1 MAGSG
6 DEALYSRQLYV
17 LGGGARRLAG
27 AAVLVSGLRGPGA
40 QAAAALV
47 LAGTGRVVLHD
58 RGAAST
64 ADRAHQFLLG
74 ESDVGRNR
82 AEASQQ
88 ALAELN
94 PGVVVTA
101 HTGELSEAFLASFQ
115 VVVLTEAPLEEQLR
129 VGDFCHAQGIC
140 FIVADAKGLAGQL
153 FCDFG
158 ERFVIDDPAEGDPV
172 CAAVQHIS
180 QGNPGVVTY
189 TRTED
194 SHGHLFC
201 NGDLVTFSGVEGMA
215 ELNSQEPVPVRVLDA
230 SRLEIGDT
238 SSFSPYLRGGLV
250 SQVRLP
256 QVHSYEPLRWALAK
270 PKIRVATPEELPR
283 SRSLHAAFQALH
295 AFCGEQ
301 GRLPR
306 PRAPADAERVLELA
320 QSLGVQQDPLDEDV
334 VRAFASVSAGDLCPV
349 AAIVGALAAQEVL
362 KAITRK
368 FLPLDQWLYFDAL
381 ECLAVEGAAQLT
393 EEDCA
398 PRGSRYDG
406 QIAVF
411 GAAFQEQLGCQKY
424 LVVGAGA
431 IGCELLKNFAM
442 MGLAAGPG
450 GDLTVTDMDTVA
462 LSNLHRQLLYR
473 SVDISKPKS
482 VVAAAAVRRM
492 NPNVRVTA
500 HQNEVGPATEPL
512 YGDNFFR
519 RLDGVASALDTLEAR
534 AYLESRCHRC
544 LTPLLDSGTEGP
556 RGNVLAM
563 VPPVTKPLGPA
574 GTPEDGTFPLCTL
587 RYFPTTIQHT
597 LQVGCAALAQHP
609 AKKPWHL
616 CLPFPFPPLA
626 MARQWAAGRIWPQLL
641 PAGSPSSS
649 ASPVMDFPTPWAW
662 AGGPRGHKGGLSQCL
677 TSASPLQ
684 WARDE
689 FEGLFQ
695 LPAEHINR
703 FMEDPAFLEQLPAKK
718 ALEVLEQVLGSLWE
732 RPQDWEDCVR
742 WARRHWQSRYH
753 DAIAQLL
760 HTLPPEHEASP
771 GVPFWA
777 GNRSCPHP
785 LTFNP
790 DNDTHLEYILAA
802 ARLFAQA
809 HKVPPCND
817 RAAAQTILRSVVLP
831 PFEPREGLQIPL
843 TDEQEAQAPVD
854 HRRLAELTQDL
865 LQRRQELAGSEEV
878 QVPLME
884 PIHFEKDNNIHM
896 DFITAASNL
905 RAENY
910 GIPPAD
916 WLTSKR
922 IAGRI
927 VPAIITTTAAV
938 AGLAC
943 LEVYKLV
950 WGCQDISYYRNS
962 NLCLSDCL
970 LLRIQPLPPPTY
982 RYGGRE
988 WSCWDRLELRAV
1000 GADGQEMTVQEVLDW
1015 LQRTYGWTV
1024 TMLLH
1029 DHTVLYN
1036 SEEDEETRAQQRA
1049 QRLSENLKDAGEPPR
1064 RELELLYVCE
1074 GEDAE
1079 DEDTCPPLLC
1089 SLP

>member
-6 DEALYSRQLYV
+6 EEGLYSRQLYV
-17 LGGGARRLAG
+17 LGGGARRLA
-27 AAVLVSGLRGPGA
+27 AATVLVSGLRGTGA
-40 QAAAALV
+40 QVAAALV

-58 RGAAST
+58 RGAACT
-64 ADRAHQFLLG
+64 ADRAQQFLLG

-88 ALAELN
+88 VLAELN
-94 PGVVVTA
+94 PHVAVIA
-101 HTGELSEAFLASFQ
+101 HDRELSEAFLASFQ
-115 VVVLTEAPLEEQLR
+115 VVVLTESPLEEQLR
-129 VGDFCHAQGIC
+129 IGDFCHARGIC

-158 ERFVIDDPAEGDPV
+158 KQFIVDDPAEGDPV
-172 CAAVQHIS
+172 SAIVQHIS

-189 TRTED
+189 VGAEASR
-194 SHGHLFC
+194 GHLFC
-201 NGDLVTFSGVEGMA
+201 DGDLVTFSGVEGMT
-215 ELNSQEPVPVRVLDA
+215 EMNSREPVPVRVLDA
-230 SRLEIGDT
+230 FRLEIGDT
-238 SSFSPYLRGGLV
+238 SSFSPYHRGGLV

-256 QVHSYEPLRWALAK
+256 QVHSYKPLRQALEE
-270 PKIRVATPEELPR
+270 PQIRVASPEELPR

-295 AFCGEQ
+295 AFRGEQ

-320 QSLGVQQDPLDEDV
+320 RSLGAQQGPLDEDV

-349 AAIVGALAAQEVL
+349 AAVVGALAAQEAL

-381 ECLAVEGAAQLT
+381 ECLALEGAARLM

-411 GAAFQEQLGCQKY
+411 GAAFQERLGRQKY

-450 GDLTVTDMDTVA
+450 GNLTVTDMDTVA

-473 SVDISKPKS
+473 SADISKPKS
-482 VVAAAAVRRM
+482 VVAAAAVQRM
-492 NPNVRVTA
+492 NPSIRVTA
-500 HQNEVGPATEPL
+500 HQNEVGPATELL
-512 YGDNFFR
+512 YGDDFFQH
-519 RLDGVASALDTLEAR
+519 LDGVASALDTLEAR
-534 AYLESRCHRC
+534 AYLESRCIRC
-544 LTPLLDSGTEGP
+544 LTPLLDSGTEGL

-563 VPPVTKPLGPA
+563 VPPLTKPLGPA
-574 GTPEDGTFPLCTL
+574 GTPGDGTFPLCTL
-587 RYFPTTIQHT
+587 RYFPRTIQHT
-597 LQVGCAALAQHP
+597 
-609 AKKPWHL
+609 
-616 CLPFPFPPLA
+616 
-626 MARQWAAGRIWPQLL
+626 
-641 PAGSPSSS
+641 
-649 ASPVMDFPTPWAW
+649 
-662 AGGPRGHKGGLSQCL
+662 
-677 TSASPLQ
+677 LQ

-695 LPAEHINR
+695 LPAEHVNR
-703 FMEDPAFLEQLPAKK
+703 FIEDPAFLEQLPAGK
-718 ALEVLEQVLGSLWE
+718 ALEVLEQVRGSLWE
-732 RPQDWEDCVR
+732 RPQDWRDCVC
-742 WARRHWQSRYH
+742 WACRHWQSRYH
-753 DAIAQLL
+753 DAIVQLL
-760 HTLPPEHEASP
+760 HTFPPEHETSP

-777 GNRSCPHP
+777 GDRSCPHP
-785 LTFNP
+785 LTFDP

-802 ARLFAQA
+802 AHLFAQM
-809 HKVPPCND
+809 HKVPPCSN
-817 RAAAQTILRSVVLP
+817 RAATQTILRSVVLP
-831 PFEPREGLQIPL
+831 PFVPQEGLQIPL
-843 TDEQEAQAPVD
+843 AEEREEVQAPAD
-854 HRRLAELTQDL
+854 HGRLVELTQDL
-865 LQRRQELAGSEEV
+865 VQQRQELVGGEEA
-878 QVPLME
+878 QVPVME
-884 PIHFEKDNNIHM
+884 PIHFEKDNDIHV
-896 DFITAASNL
+896 DFIMAASNL

-950 WGCQDISYYRNS
+950 WGGQDPSCYRNS

-970 LLRIQPLPPPTY
+970 LLRVQPLPPPTY
-982 RYGGRE
+982 RYGGQE
-988 WSCWDRLELRAV
+988 WSCWDRLEMQAI

-1015 LQRTYGWTV
+1015 LQRTHGWTV
-1024 TMLLH
+1024 TMLLRG
-1029 DHTVLYN
+1029 HTVLYDR
-1036 SEEDEETRAQQRA
+1036 EEDEETRTRQRA
-1049 QRLSENLKDAGEPPR
+1049 QRLSENLEDAGEPRR
-1064 RELELLYVCE
+1064 RELELYYVCE

-1079 DEDTCPPLLC
+1079 AEDARPPLLC